1 MMMMVMMMSTAGSC
15 GSCHHDPPRIKQV
28 PGFEGRRRGAQ
39 HSVYGFTK
47 ERRYRCGARTRTGA
61 LRASFKF
68 LLPTYCA
75 GQPMHPSPVQP
86 SQTYDVPIKTEE
98 RVRVRS
104 TTSIHPIQYVGT

>member
-1 MMMMVMMMSTAGSC
+1 MI
-15 GSCHHDPPRIKQV
+15 HHESSKCPDLKEGERERSIAYTDLPKNADIGV
-28 PGFEGRRRGAQ
+28 AHGLGPGL
-39 HSVYGFTK
+39 
-47 ERRYRCGARTRTGA
+47 CA
-61 LRASFKF
+61 LSRASFKF